1 MSVSIHSGHPG
12 TKAVEAAVPHQGLP
26 ANLPPVAD
34 PHVRL
39 FAELFGD
46 PAVHATRWF
55 VASMLLALVVPG
67 LVLTL
72 FRLAPLKTAVPYL
85 VEVRPDGAVARVAQA
100 RDYKPTS
107 AMLKSELGRWVEKAL
122 VIDPF
127 LTRANQREATKSL
140 RGKAVAEHRALLL
153 QDDPFARLLKDP
165 TLVRTVAVSG
175 VDLTQDG
182 IAFVYATS
190 TERTAGASK
199 EPVRWRFTL
208 HYSIVPP
215 ETEEE
220 LMANPAGL
228 AITHLQRSQDKS

>member
-1 MSVSIHSGHPG
+1 MFLSIHGGSSDTAP
-12 TKAVEAAVPHQGLP
+12 AAASQPP

-55 VASMLLALVVPG
+55 IAAMLLGLVVLG

-72 FRLAPLKTAVPYL
+72 FRLVPLKTAVPYL
-85 VEVRPDGAVARVAQA
+85 VEVRPDGVVTRVARA
-100 RDYKPTS
+100 REYQPGS
-107 AMLKSELGRWVEKAL
+107 AMLKAELARWVEKVL

-127 LTRANQREATKSL
+127 LTRGNQREATKSL
-140 RGKAVAEHRALLL
+140 RGKAVAEHRALLQ

-165 TLVRTVAVSG
+165 TLVRTVVVTG
-175 VDLTQDG
+175 VDLSQEG

-199 EPVRWRFTL
+199 EPVRWRFTV
-208 HYSIVPP
+208 HYSTVTP
-215 ETEEE
+215 ETEEA

-228 AITHLQRSQDKS
+228 AITHLLRTQDRS